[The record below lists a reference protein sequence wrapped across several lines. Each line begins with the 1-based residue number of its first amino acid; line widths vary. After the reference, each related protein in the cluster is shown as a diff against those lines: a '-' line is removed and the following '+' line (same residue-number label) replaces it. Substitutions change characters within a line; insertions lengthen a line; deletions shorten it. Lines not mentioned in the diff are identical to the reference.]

1 MADRVGQALARH
13 HQTTRWG
20 QDDDLVF
27 AHPHLG
33 RFLQPA
39 AVVERFK
46 RALRD
51 AGIREVRF
59 HDLRHTFATQM
70 AAAGVPLRTLQ
81 GYMGHSSYVT
91 PEIYAGFCPDP
102 SNGRAWAEASFASR
116 EVRPRVPVG

>member
-1 MADRVGQALARH
+1 MLF
-13 HQTTRWG
+13 

-33 RFLQPA
+33 RFLQPTT
-39 AVVERFK
+39 VVERSK

-91 PEIYAGFCPDP
+91 TEIYAGFCPDP
-102 SNGRAWAEASFASR
+102 SNWRTWAEAAF
-116 EVRPRVPVG
+116 RVEGGQTTGSGWVAGSTSSSVTK